1 MNDDDAESAG
11 ISAGQLQKL
20 QGELA
25 QMAAMA
31 GQMALSAGWWQLA
44 SLLQALSASAQAGA
58 SSDLLPL
65 LQVGIHAAG
74 EQLCQ

>member
-1 MNDDDAESAG
+1 MQHAG
-11 ISAGQLQKL
+11 ITAGQLQKL

-25 QMAAMA
+25 HRAAMT

-74 EQLCQ
+74 AEQCLH